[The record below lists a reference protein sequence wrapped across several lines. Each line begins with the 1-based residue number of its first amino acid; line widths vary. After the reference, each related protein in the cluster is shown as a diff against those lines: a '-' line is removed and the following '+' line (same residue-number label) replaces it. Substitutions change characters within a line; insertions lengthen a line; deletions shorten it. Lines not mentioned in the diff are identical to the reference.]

1 MGSRLGSL
9 EQGGRYG
16 WGRTGLEERG
26 RLAVEAWAGS
36 TAMQA
41 FPLWSLPFP
50 KPPRPNPETY
60 QW

>member
-26 RLAVEAWAGS
+26 RLASGGLGGEHSHAGFS
-36 TAMQA
+36 SLVLA
-41 FPLWSLPFP
+41 FP
-50 KPPRPNPETY
+50 
-60 QW
+60 